1 MTATFMA
8 ARPNANRLISFGGG
22 EHFCLGS
29 TFARR
34 ELQTILLRLLAA
46 VDTIDLDGEAEW
58 AQANFVG
65 GVKHLPVTAS
75 FR

>member
-1 MTATFMA
+1 MDFDVSRSNSNQTIA
-8 ARPNANRLISFGGG
+8 FGGG
-22 EHFCLGS
+22 SHFCLGA

-34 ELQTILLRLLAA
+34 EIRTIVPKLLAA
-46 VDTIDLDGEAEW
+46 VDDLALDGEPEF

-65 GVKHLPVTAS
+65 GVKHLPVTAT